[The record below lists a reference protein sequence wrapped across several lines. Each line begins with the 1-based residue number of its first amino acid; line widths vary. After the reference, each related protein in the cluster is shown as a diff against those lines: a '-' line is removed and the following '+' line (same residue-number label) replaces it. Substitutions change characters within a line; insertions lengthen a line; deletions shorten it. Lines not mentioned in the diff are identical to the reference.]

1 MAGKIYT
8 VSQLNK
14 YLRQQ
19 FDDDIILQNIML
31 KGEISNFKVHSS
43 GHCYFTLKDNLASI
57 KCVAFRFNAM
67 KFRFAPQNGMKVIA
81 SGYISIYEKDGLYQ
95 LYVQSLAPEGIGELA
110 LAFEQLKNKLNDEGL
125 FDSKYKKQLPF
136 YPKRIG
142 VVTSRMGAVI
152 KDICHVAK
160 RRNPLV
166 KILLYS
172 VLVQGENASKE
183 IVQGIEFFNKKCP
196 VDVIIIGRGG
206 GSLEDLWAFNE
217 ENVIRAIFASKI
229 PIISAVG
236 HETDYT
242 LCDYVAD
249 ARGATPS
256 HAAEMA
262 VLPITTLQD
271 QLLEKEEYLHE
282 FIRYTLQQKRT
293 DLTLLFNRRLGIPA
307 LQFLHKQKTHLQEL
321 SQSLTNSTKERC
333 NTEKHSLALL
343 AQQLESL
350 NPLQMMVKG
359 FAKVEHKDKPITS
372 VMQLHPK
379 DDIRVTLADGYV
391 TATVKEAHKDGRI
404 TKKL

>member
-43 GHCYFTLKDNLASI
+43 GHCYFTLKDNVASI

-142 VVTSRMGAVI
+142 VVTSRTGAVI

-166 KILLYS
+166 KIFLYS

-242 LCDYVAD
+242 LSDLASDVRA
-249 ARGATPS
+249 ATPS
-256 HAAEMA
+256 QAAELA
-262 VLPITTLQD
+262 VVEKDALVNYIESLKRDCRYKAYNLFSIKENKFNLLWKHSIFSDKERLLQSR
-271 QLLEKEEYLHE
+271 Q
-282 FIRYTLQQKRT
+282 
-293 DLTLLFNRRLGIPA
+293 
-307 LQFLHKQKTHLQEL
+307 QEL
-321 SQSLTNSTKERC
+321 DFLNERL
-333 NTEKHSLALL
+333 NKVVTDKYVNKFHQMEVIAEKLKV
-343 AQQLESL
+343 L
-350 NPLQMMVKG
+350 NPLNVLQRGFSIVKQDDKYIKNIKDIDMDKSLNIELSDG
-359 FAKVEHKDKPITS
+359 TVETKI
-372 VMQLHPK
+372 VQ
-379 DDIRVTLADGYV
+379 I
-391 TATVKEAHKDGRI
+391 KEK
-404 TKKL
+404 

>member
-19 FDDDIILQNIML
+19 FEDDVILQGIML

-43 GHCYFTLKDNLASI
+43 GHCYFTLKDNSASI

-81 SGYISIYEKDGLYQ
+81 TGYISIYEKDGLYQ
-95 LYVQSLAPEGIGELA
+95 LYVQKLSPEGIGELA
-110 LAFEQLKNKLNDEGL
+110 LAFEQLKDKLNKEGL
-125 FDSKYKKQLPF
+125 FDKSLKKELPF

-142 VVTSRMGAVI
+142 VVTSQTGAVI

-183 IVQGIEFFNKKCP
+183 IVQGINFFNEKCP

-217 ENVIRAIFASKI
+217 ENVVRAIFTSKI
-229 PIISAVG
+229 PVISAVG

-242 LCDYVAD
+242 LSDLVSDVRA
-249 ARGATPS
+249 ATPS
-256 HAAEMA
+256 QAAELA
-262 VLPITTLQD
+262 VV
-271 QLLEKEEYLHE
+271 EKEALINYIEGLKRDCKYKAYNLFLIKQNKFKLLWKHSIFNDKE
-282 FIRYTLQQKRT
+282 RLLQNRQQEL
-293 DLTLLFNRRLGIPA
+293 DLLIERLNKIVRE
-307 LQFLHKQKTHLQEL
+307 KYIDKTHQAEMLVG
-321 SQSLTNSTKERC
+321 KM
-333 NTEKHSLALL
+333 KV
-343 AQQLESL
+343 L
-350 NPLQMMVKG
+350 NPLNVLQRG
-359 FAKVEHKDKPITS
+359 FSIIKQENKYIKSINDIDINEPLDIEI
-372 VMQLHPK
+372 
-379 DDIRVTLADGYV
+379 DDGKIKAEIIEI
-391 TATVKEAHKDGRI
+391 KEK
-404 TKKL
+404 

>member
-95 LYVQSLAPEGIGELA
+95 LYVQNLAPEGIGELA

-142 VVTSRMGAVI
+142 VVTSRTGAVI

-183 IVQGIEFFNKKCP
+183 IVQGIEFFNKKM
-196 VDVIIIGRGG
+196 
-206 GSLEDLWAFNE
+206 S
-217 ENVIRAIFASKI
+217 S
-229 PIISAVG
+229 
-236 HETDYT
+236 
-242 LCDYVAD
+242 
-249 ARGATPS
+249 
-256 HAAEMA
+256 
-262 VLPITTLQD
+262 
-271 QLLEKEEYLHE
+271 
-282 FIRYTLQQKRT
+282 
-293 DLTLLFNRRLGIPA
+293 
-307 LQFLHKQKTHLQEL
+307 
-321 SQSLTNSTKERC
+321 
-333 NTEKHSLALL
+333 
-343 AQQLESL
+343 
-350 NPLQMMVKG
+350 
-359 FAKVEHKDKPITS
+359 
-372 VMQLHPK
+372 
-379 DDIRVTLADGYV
+379 
-391 TATVKEAHKDGRI
+391 
-404 TKKL
+404 